1 MIFEIAELVINP
13 KDCEAF
19 EQAVNDATPQFK
31 QANGC
36 LSSRLL
42 KVIEED
48 GHYRL
53 MVGWE
58 TVEHHLAFRETP
70 LFMEWR
76 KLASP
81 FFKKPPF
88 VYHVREVFQGF

>member
-1 MIFEIAELVINP
+1 MIFEIAELVIKP
-13 KDCEAF
+13 EECEAF
-19 EQAVNDATPQFK
+19 EKAVYAATPQFK
-31 QANGC
+31 QAKGC
-36 LSSRLL
+36 LNSRLF
-42 KVIEED
+42 KVIEEE

-70 LFMEWR
+70 LFREWR

-81 FFKKPPF
+81 FFVRPPS
-88 VYHVREVFQGF
+88 VYHINEVFQAF